1 MKPELLLP
9 AGNWDCLKAAV
20 ENGADAVYFGVG
32 KFNARRRAKNFD
44 FSDLAKV
51 VPYCH
56 DNGVKVYC
64 TMNILVKNSEVKD
77 FFNDLKKL
85 YLSNVD
91 AVIIQEIS
99 FLPIIKQNFPG
110 LEVHVST
117 QAAITNSYM
126 AQLVKDADKVVLPR
140 EFSKKEIKDFIEKTD
155 LPTEV
160 FVQGALC
167 FSYSGKC
174 LFSSMIGGR
183 SGNRGLCAQP
193 CRRKYNES
201 YLLSMKDLCL
211 VEKIPELIELD
222 VSSLKIEGRLR
233 SPQYVAAATKLYRK
247 AIDSYY
253 SGKFEVDN
261 ELFKEMQLAFNREFT
276 GGYFSGDKELVS
288 PEKPMGRGLF
298 LGTIGE
304 DNLIDL
310 EEDLDVGDG
319 LGIWLKNRVDGAILK
334 KMEKNGKSV
343 DNAKEGDIVKL
354 FIRAS
359 PGTKIYKTS
368 SVKEVKKIDLA
379 KKELIKVVE
388 REDVEIKLP
397 DLVDKK
403 STGAELLVKVYSLQD
418 VKSALESGA
427 DKVFYNIFSK
437 DFDSN
442 VCSAYV
448 PRILDDAG
456 VEKVLGLVKKFGV
469 KDILIGDLG
478 VYAEVKERDNKNK
491 SEINTE
497 LNIYLDYSVNVFND
511 IDLKFFSDDV
521 PIISPEL
528 SFNELDAFKNKNFV
542 VLVHGDVILMNTK
555 YFSLP
560 ESLKDEKRYCFKT
573 RKENDC
579 LQILNSKKLGLFG
592 KICRL
597 KDHGIN
603 KFFLDLSSDVSNTVK
618 KYSEIVKGVGVKVN
632 KKDYTKGHWDRGV
645 E

>member
-32 KFNARRRAKNFD
+32 MFNARRRAKNFD
-44 FSDLAKV
+44 FSDLKKV

-56 DNGVKVYC
+56 EHGVKVYC
-64 TMNILVKNSEVKD
+64 TMNILVKNSEVQD
-77 FFNDLKKL
+77 FFNYVKKL

-99 FLPIIKQNFPG
+99 FLPIIKQNFPD

-126 AQLVKDADKVVLPR
+126 SQLVKDADKVVLPR
-140 EFSKKEIKDFIEKTD
+140 EFSKKEIRDFIEKTS
-155 LPTEV
+155 LPTEI

-193 CRRKYNES
+193 CRRRYNGS

-211 VEKIPELIELD
+211 VETIPELIDLG

-253 SGKFEVDN
+253 SGKFEVDR

-276 GGYFSGDKELVS
+276 EGYFSGDKELIS
-288 PEKPMGRGLF
+288 PEKPMGRGIY

-304 DNLIDL
+304 DNLIKL
-310 EEDLDVGDG
+310 EEDLAVGDG
-319 LGIWLKNRVDGAILK
+319 LGIWLKDRVDGAVLK
-334 KMEKNGKSV
+334 KMEKESQSIE
-343 DNAKEGDIVKL
+343 NAKAGDVVKL

-368 SVKEVKKIDLA
+368 TVKEVKKINFERKDP
-379 KKELIKVVE
+379 IKNVE
-388 REDVEIKLP
+388 RKDIEIKLP
-397 DLVDKK
+397 ELVGNK

-418 VKSALESGA
+418 SNLALSAGA
-427 DKVFYNIFSK
+427 DKVFYNIFAE
-437 DFDSN
+437 DFDST

-448 PRILDDAG
+448 PRILDAAD
-456 VEKVLGLVKKFGV
+456 VKKVIGLVKKYDI

-478 VYAEVKERDNKNK
+478 VYAKLREKNDK
-491 SEINTE
+491 NSGEISSE
-497 LNIYLDYSVNVFND
+497 LNIYLDYSSNVFND
-511 IDLKFFSDDV
+511 IDMNFFSDTLPV
-521 PIISPEL
+521 ISPEL
-528 SFNELDAFKNKNFV
+528 SYDELCKFKNKNFA
-542 VLVHGDVILMNTK
+542 VLAHGDVVLMNTK
-555 YFSLP
+555 YLKLP
-560 ESLKDEKRYCFKT
+560 GSLKDEKKYCFKT
-573 RKENDC
+573 RKEHDY
-579 LQILNSKKLGLFG
+579 LQILNSKRLGLFG
-592 KICRL
+592 KVCAL
-597 KDHGIN
+597 KDNKIN
-603 KFFLDLSSDVSNTVK
+603 KFFLDLNSDVEKIVK
-618 KYSEIVKGVGVKVN
+618 TYSEIIKGVGVKVN
-632 KKDYTKGHWDRGV
+632 KKDYTKGHWSRGV